1 MIDLL
6 EKEYLEKGIT
16 ALSRAGEQGWFS
28 GHYGAAVM
36 AAYYI
41 SRERIFV
48 GELHDQLVNRVND
61 MMNLVPDFF
70 QPYPLESPEPQQIN
84 RIIDGISLNLK
95 TLRTSGHG
103 VVLGTLALKGLR
115 DAPHM
120 VTPTIVNGICKI
132 LDNACQD
139 GLNRYYGIE
148 NYDEIEVYDDEIPA
162 YINEYDMI
170 KTAFEECEVVYETQI
185 IDDKRYHFVGE
196 KEHGITHAHAIYD
209 LLSMGYVE
217 LAHQGFENH
226 RLQMK
231 LNRMVPPAPKRIEKS
246 TFTGILDLN
255 FWSKSYKDPH
265 SLKVPYGALSLLTK
279 LSPDE
284 QKNYEEYVCNILF
297 GMK

>member
-6 EKEYLEKGIT
+6 PKEYLEKGIT
-16 ALSRAGEQGWFS
+16 ALSRAGEKGWFS

-41 SRERIFV
+41 SREKIFV
-48 GELHDQLVNRVND
+48 GELQEQLVNRVND
-61 MMNLVPDFF
+61 MINLVPEFF
-70 QPYPLESPEPQQIN
+70 VPYPIEAADPEQID
-84 RIIDGISLNLK
+84 RIVDGISLNLK

-115 DAPHM
+115 DLPHM
-120 VTPTIVNGICKI
+120 VTPAIVNGICKI
-132 LDNACQD
+132 LDNACHD

-162 YINEYDMI
+162 YQNEHDMI
-170 KTAFEECEVVYETQI
+170 KRAFEECEIVYETQVI
-185 IDDKRYHFVGE
+185 NNKRYHFVGE

-217 LAHQGFENH
+217 LAQEGFKNH

-231 LNRMVPPAPKRIEKS
+231 LNRMIPPVPSRIEKS
-246 TFTGILDLN
+246 NFTGIMDIKY
-255 FWSKSYKDPH
+255 WSQSYKDPH
-265 SLKVPYGALSLLTK
+265 CLKVPYAALSLLTK
-279 LSPDE
+279 LMPEE
-284 QKNYEEYVCNILF
+284 QKQYEEYVCNILN